1 MRIVIIIALCLHLIA
16 PLAVWAQAVATK
28 GPLDYSLKQYGLIM
42 GVATLGGLVSWYGK
56 VSRGVLPPWSI
67 HHLVGEL
74 VTSSLAGLLCFW
86 LCEWAGLAPLLTAA
100 LVGLSGHAGAKGIQ
114 LLENW
119 AAKRFQERAGGAS

>member
-16 PLAVWAQAVATK
+16 PLAVWAQAAAK
-28 GPLDYSLKQYGLIM
+28 GPLDYSLKQYGLIL

-114 LLENW
+114 LLENL

>member
-1 MRIVIIIALCLHLIA
+1 MRIVIILALCLHLAA
-16 PLAVWAQAVATK
+16 PLAVWAQVAAK
-28 GPLDYSLKQYGLIM
+28 GPLDYSLKQYGLIL
-42 GVATLGGLVSWYGK
+42 GVALLGGLVSWYGK

-114 LLENW
+114 LLEDW
-119 AAKRFQERAGGAS
+119 ASKRFHERAGGAP

>member
-16 PLAVWAQAVATK
+16 PLAVWAQAAAK
-28 GPLDYSLKQYGLIM
+28 GPLDYSLKQYGLIL

-74 VTSSLAGLLCFW
+74 REVLAEPRHKRRIAVTA
-86 LCEWAGLAPLLTAA
+86 TA
-100 LVGLSGHAGAKGIQ
+100 
-114 LLENW
+114 
-119 AAKRFQERAGGAS
+119 

>member
-16 PLAVWAQAVATK
+16 PLAVWAQAAAK
-28 GPLDYSLKQYGLIM
+28 GPLDYSLKQYGLIL

-100 LVGLSGHAGAKGIQ
+100 LVGLSGHAGVKGIQ

>member
-1 MRIVIIIALCLHLIA
+1 
-16 PLAVWAQAVATK
+16 
-28 GPLDYSLKQYGLIM
+28 
-42 GVATLGGLVSWYGK
+42 VATLGGLVSWYGK

>member
-16 PLAVWAQAVATK
+16 PLVVWAQAAAK
-28 GPLDYSLKQYGLIM
+28 GPLDYSLKQYGLIL
-42 GVATLGGLVSWYGK
+42 GVALLGGLVSWYGK

-100 LVGLSGHAGAKGIQ
+100 LVGLSGHAGVKGIQ
-114 LLENW
+114 LLEDW
-119 AAKRFQERAGGAS
+119 AAKRFQERAGGTS